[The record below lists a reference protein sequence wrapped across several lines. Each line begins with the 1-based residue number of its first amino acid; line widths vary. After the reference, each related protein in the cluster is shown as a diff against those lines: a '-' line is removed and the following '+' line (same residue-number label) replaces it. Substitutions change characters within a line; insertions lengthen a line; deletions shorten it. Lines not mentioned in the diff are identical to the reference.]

1 VSAPEPAAAALA
13 AKKPS
18 EVKPFVVGQASSLS
32 AQELNRFRIHNEG
45 IVRSVGA
52 RLSLFLRTE
61 FAFDLEHLDAME
73 LGRFASKAEPIDN
86 YLLFQVERFPG
97 TGVVGFPKPLALAI
111 GDRMLGG
118 RGFGANPD
126 RELREVELA
135 LLNQAVLLA
144 LKEYFSK
151 WSDSQD
157 EAKVRIVGRETNIK
171 LLAEDHP
178 TAIVYILKVQAV
190 IGDCFATVDIIL
202 PLEMMAQSIQKA
214 MVSMAEAG
222 SEAGNLAQEA
232 IRWNPAYND
241 LTMRISA
248 LWSGLSITPREILQ
262 MRAGDMIPLDPA
274 KIDEVELQ
282 IEGLPRFRGKLGSAN
297 RKVAIEITER
307 LT

>member
-1 VSAPEPAAAALA
+1 MTTDSSDN
-13 AKKPS
+13 PS
-18 EVKPFVVGQASSLS
+18 
-32 AQELNRFRIHNEG
+32 
-45 IVRSVGA
+45 
-52 RLSLFLRTE
+52 TE

-73 LGRFASKAEPIDN
+73 LGRYAAKAEPIDN
-86 YLLFQVERFPG
+86 YILFQVERFPG

-151 WSDSQD
+151 WSDSPD

-178 TAIVYILKVQAV
+178 TAVVYILKVQAI
-190 IGDCFATVDIIL
+190 IGDCFSTVDIIL

-214 MVSMAEAG
+214 MVTMGEAG
-222 SEAGNLAQEA
+222 SDAASLAKDEVL
-232 IRWNPAYND
+232 WNPGYND
-241 LTMRISA
+241 LTMRVSA
-248 LWSGLSITPREILQ
+248 LWAGLTITPREILQ
-262 MRAGDMIPLDPA
+262 MRAGDMIPLDPS

>member
-1 VSAPEPAAAALA
+1 MSAPEPAASALGS
-13 AKKPS
+13 KKPS
-18 EVKPFVVGQASSLS
+18 EVKAFVVGQASSLS

-52 RLSLFLRTE
+52 RLSLFLRAE

-73 LGRFASKAEPIDN
+73 LGRYASKAEPIGN

-178 TAIVYILKVQAV
+178 TAVVYILKVQAV
-190 IGDCFATVDIIL
+190 IGDCFATVDIVL
-202 PLEMMAQSIQKA
+202 PLEMMAQSIQRA
-214 MVSMAEAG
+214 MVTMSEAG
-222 SEAGNLAQEA
+222 SDTGNSLQDPV
-232 IRWNPAYND
+232 RWNPAFND

-248 LWSGLSITPREILQ
+248 LWAGLSITPREILQ
-262 MRAGDMIPLDPA
+262 MRAGDMIPLDSSM
-274 KIDEVELQ
+274 IDQVELQ

>member
-1 VSAPEPAAAALA
+1 VSAPEPAASALG

-52 RLSLFLRTE
+52 RLSLFLRAE

-73 LGRFASKAEPIDN
+73 LGRYASKAEPIGN
-86 YLLFQVERFPG
+86 YLLFQVDRFPG

-202 PLEMMAQSIQKA
+202 PLEMMAQSIQRA

-222 SEAGNLAQEA
+222 SDAGDIPKDAVL
-232 IRWNPAYND
+232 WNPAFND
-241 LTMRISA
+241 LAMRISA
-248 LWSGLSITPREILQ
+248 LWAGLSITPREILQ

-274 KIDEVELQ
+274 KIDEVELR

>member
-1 VSAPEPAAAALA
+1 VSATDPKASAGAGKTPT
-13 AKKPS
+13 

-52 RLSLFLRTE
+52 RLSLFLRAE

-73 LGRFASKAEPIDN
+73 LGRYAAKAEPIEN
-86 YLLFQVERFPG
+86 YLLFQVDRFPG
-97 TGVVGFPKPLALAI
+97 IGVVGFPKPLALAI

-135 LLNQAVLLA
+135 LLNQAVQLA

-151 WSDSQD
+151 WSDSTE

-178 TAIVYILKVQAV
+178 TAIVYILKVQAI

-202 PLEMMAQSIQKA
+202 PLEMMAQSIQRA
-214 MVSMAEAG
+214 MVTMAEAG
-222 SEAGNLAQEA
+222 ADAVNVPKDQVH
-232 IRWNPAYND
+232 WNPAYDD
-241 LTMRISA
+241 LSLRISA

-274 KIDEVELQ
+274 KIYQVELR

-297 RKVAIEITER
+297 RKAAIEITER

>member
-1 VSAPEPAAAALA
+1 MSATDTTASAGG
-13 AKKPS
+13 AKAPT

-52 RLSLFLRTE
+52 RLSLFLRAE

-73 LGRFASKAEPIDN
+73 LGRYATKAEPIGN
-86 YLLFQVERFPG
+86 YLLFQVDRFPG
-97 TGVVGFPKPLALAI
+97 IGVVGFPKPLALAI

-135 LLNQAVLLA
+135 LLNQAVQLA

-151 WSDSQD
+151 WSDSAE

-178 TAIVYILKVQAV
+178 TAIVYILKVQAI

-202 PLEMMAQSIQKA
+202 PLEMMAQSIQRA
-214 MVSMAEAG
+214 MVTMGEAG
-222 SEAGNLAQEA
+222 ADAVNAPKDLVV
-232 IRWNPAYND
+232 WNPAYDD
-241 LTMRISA
+241 LSLRLSA

-274 KIDEVELQ
+274 KIDQVELH